1 MVEVADYAWKRMVG
15 AVEYV
20 GATSLLFFQTLRHLL
35 RLAVGIGDTIEQMS
49 LIGVNSMGITL
60 MTVALSAAVLAL
72 HTSGLMV
79 KYGAGSFVG
88 GVIAVS
94 LARETAPVLVGIVV
108 SARVGSAIAA
118 ELGSMVVTEQIEA
131 LRSLAVSPVQYLVV
145 PRFLAAIVML
155 PLLTMNANLVGMVG
169 GYLVAIN
176 YGVTQASYINAVK
189 MMLPVYDLV
198 MGLVKTA
205 FFGAIITVV
214 SCHQGLGTKGGASGV
229 GRSTT
234 TAVVLSILFVF
245 ISDFILSYIFW

>member
-1 MVEVADYAWKRMVG
+1 VEVADYAWRRTVG
-15 AVEYV
+15 VIEYV
-20 GATSLLFFQTLRHLL
+20 GSTSILFMQTLRYILGLGVNL
-35 RLAVGIGDTIEQMS
+35 RDTIEQMA

-72 HTSGLMV
+72 HTTGLMV

-118 ELGSMVVTEQIEA
+118 ELGSMTVTEQIEA
-131 LRSLAVSPVQYLVV
+131 LRSLAVSPIQYLIV
-145 PRFLAAIVML
+145 PRFLAAIIML
-155 PLLTMNANLVGMVG
+155 PLLTMNANLIGMLG
-169 GYLVAIN
+169 GFLVAIN
-176 YGVTQASYINAVK
+176 YGVTQASYLNSVK

-198 MGLVKTA
+198 MGLVKTV
-205 FFGAIITVV
+205 FFGAIITIV
-214 SCHQGLGTKGGASGV
+214 SCHQGLSTGGGATGV

-234 TAVVLSILFVF
+234 TAVVLSMLFVF
-245 ISDFILSYIFW
+245 IADFVLSYIMW